1 MMAGLCFF
9 LMRYSVDG
17 FNLLTVFKME
27 TESEGKM
34 IQPVLTYT
42 GIAVL
47 FLQGAL
53 AISFFATGYNI
64 SFGMIILL
72 FFVSVF
78 IIWRI
83 SKPIVT
89 TQAEQQLQTGPT
101 LRLNLLD
108 VEGNSRVEQE
118 DIKRWEAAYKHP
130 LLVSPAEFGTKSR
143 SVSAVSLGSNNPPVI
158 QTESKIDASQ
168 QEQQ

>member
-1 MMAGLCFF
+1 MLAGICFF

-34 IQPVLTYT
+34 VQPILTYT

-47 FLQGAL
+47 LLQGAL
-53 AISFFATGYNI
+53 AISFAATGYNV
-64 SFGMIILL
+64 SFAMIILL
-72 FFVSVF
+72 FFISVF

-83 SKPIVT
+83 SKPIVPT
-89 TQAEQQLQTGPT
+89 EIEQPETNA
-101 LRLNLLD
+101 LRLQLLD
-108 VEGNSRVEQE
+108 VEVNAKYEQE

-130 LLVSPAEFGTKSR
+130 LLLSPEEFGNKSR
-143 SVSAVSLGSNNPPVI
+143 SVSAVSVGSNSRSNNPPTL
-158 QTESKIDASQ
+158 TEPRIEDSK
-168 QEQQ
+168 QEP

>member
-1 MMAGLCFF
+1 
-9 LMRYSVDG
+9 
-17 FNLLTVFKME
+17 ME

-53 AISFFATGYNI
+53 AISFAATGYNI
-64 SFGMIILL
+64 SFVMIILL
-72 FFVSVF
+72 FFISAF
-78 IIWRI
+78 IIWRL
-83 SKPIVT
+83 SKPIVPT
-89 TQAEQQLQTGPT
+89 EVEQPQTNPTRLQ
-101 LRLNLLD
+101 LLD
-108 VEGNSRVEQE
+108 VEAPGRTEQE

-143 SVSAVSLGSNNPPVI
+143 SVSAVSLGSNQPPI
-158 QTESKIDASQ
+158 AQTESRIDISQ
-168 QEQQ
+168 HQP

>member
-1 MMAGLCFF
+1 MLAGICFF

-53 AISFFATGYNI
+53 AISFAATGYNV
-64 SFGMIILL
+64 SFVMIILL
-72 FFVSVF
+72 FFVSMF

-83 SKPIVT
+83 SKPIVST
-89 TQAEQQLQTGPT
+89 ETEQPQTNPAILQLH
-101 LRLNLLD
+101 LLD
-108 VEGNSRVEQE
+108 VEAPGRVEQE

-143 SVSAVSLGSNNPPVI
+143 SVSAVSIGSNQPPVI
-158 QTESKIDASQ
+158 QTEDKIIDESKQ
-168 QEQQ
+168 